1 LQPPFKKCK
10 TILHTLM
17 LKRLPHVLLIFLIAF
32 LNAQSNF
39 AQSNEECMSCHSDP
53 DIYMEKNGRKV
64 KLHVRKFE
72 LARSVHSKMLCINC
86 HVGFKADD
94 IPHKTGDMSVNCMV
108 CHSNPKVRHPWHP
121 SMVKAT
127 GSKGSPDVNCVGCH
141 GSHTISSPSDE
152 NSPLHFTKSI
162 DFCGNCHSDVKKD
175 HLQSEHSIQYVAHN
189 PNAPTCI
196 YCHKQPITKG
206 NKLSE
211 LELKLNQ
218 EKLCLSCH
226 LHITSIASQYAN
238 SLINYEK
245 SVHGRALLAGNNK
258 AAMCVDCHGTHK
270 LQKASHPDSR
280 INHFN
285 VHNICG
291 TCHAEVTKEY
301 MESVHGKS
309 LKAGNKESP
318 SCSYCHGEHDIQK
331 VPDIPQVVFTKSG
344 MNFNIV
350 VNNRMVYCVSCHS
363 NEEMM
368 KKYGLATVDKAHN
381 WLPRIS
387 SHWDRVRC
395 VDCHSSIEPPHR
407 SHDILPPE
415 RTVKRCESCH
425 SMNSMLMNTLYR
437 HQKTL
442 SREKYGFI
450 NGTILSDAYVIGVTR
465 NIYLNIVSIGIFILV
480 IFGIL
485 VHASLRA
492 YFSIKRKKLAEKN
505 I

>member
-1 LQPPFKKCK
+1 
-10 TILHTLM
+10 M

-395 VDCHSSIEPPHR
+395 VDCHSSIEPPYR

>member
-1 LQPPFKKCK
+1 
-10 TILHTLM
+10 M

-492 YFSIKRKKLAEKN
+492 YFSIKRKN
-505 I
+505 

>member
-1 LQPPFKKCK
+1 MTKHLLNL
-10 TILHTLM
+10 IL
-17 LKRLPHVLLIFLIAF
+17 IISIAF
-32 LNAQSNF
+32 FNAQNNY

-108 CHSNPKVRHPWHP
+108 CHSNPKTKHPWHP
-121 SMVKAT
+121 SMVRAT
-127 GSKGSPDVNCVGCH
+127 GSKGSPDINCVGCH
-141 GSHTISSPSDE
+141 GSHSITSPSDE
-152 NSPLHFTKSI
+152 NSPLHFTKSTE
-162 DFCGNCHSDVKKD
+162 FCGNCHKDVKKD

-189 PNAPTCI
+189 PNAPTCL

-206 NKLSE
+206 YKLSE
-211 LELKLNQ
+211 LETKLNQ

-245 SVHGRALLAGNNK
+245 SVHGRALLGGNNK

-285 VHNICG
+285 VHNVCG
-291 TCHAEVTKEY
+291 SCHKEVTKEY

-309 LKAGNKESP
+309 LTKGNTESP

-350 VNNRMVYCVSCHS
+350 VNNKMVYCVSCHS

-368 KKYGLATVDKAHN
+368 KKYGIATVEQAHR

-395 VDCHSSIEPPHR
+395 VDCHSSIEPPNR

-415 RTVKRCESCH
+415 RTIKRCESCH

-465 NIYLNIVSIGIFILV
+465 NIYLNMISIGIFLLV
-480 IFGIL
+480 IIGIL
-485 VHASLRA
+485 IHASLRVF
-492 YFSIKRKKLAEKN
+492 YSIKRKKLAEKK

>member
-1 LQPPFKKCK
+1 
-10 TILHTLM
+10 M
-17 LKRLPHVLLIFLIAF
+17 LKRLPHLLLIFLIAF

-465 NIYLNIVSIGIFILV
+465 NIYLNMVSIGIFILV

>member
-1 LQPPFKKCK
+1 
-10 TILHTLM
+10 M
-17 LKRLPHVLLIFLIAF
+17 YRYLPLLLVFFYIVSFSVQ
-32 LNAQSNF
+32 NSNSQSNDD
-39 AQSNEECMSCHSDP
+39 CLSCHSDP

-72 LARSVHSKMLCINC
+72 IARSVHSKMLCINC

-94 IPHKTGDMSVNCMV
+94 IPHKEGDLSVNCAN
-108 CHSNPKVRHPWHP
+108 CHSNLKGKHPWHP
-121 SMVKAT
+121 SMAKAT
-127 GSKGSPDVNCVGCH
+127 GSKGGADINCVGCH
-141 GSHTISSPSDE
+141 GSHNIQSPSDP
-152 NSPLHFTKSI
+152 NSPLHFTNSTE
-162 DFCGNCHSDVKKD
+162 FCGKCHSDIKKD
-175 HLQSEHSIQYVAHN
+175 HLRSEHSIQYVAHN

-206 NKLSE
+206 NQISE
-211 LELKLNQ
+211 LEKKLNQ

-226 LHITSIASQYAN
+226 LHITSISSQYAN

-245 SVHGRALLAGNNK
+245 SVHGSALLAGNTK

-270 LQKASHPDSR
+270 LQKASNPESR

-285 VHNICG
+285 IHNVCNS
-291 TCHAEVTKEY
+291 CHSEVSTEY
-301 MESVHGKS
+301 IESVHGKS
-309 LKAGNKESP
+309 LLSRNSDAPN
-318 SCSYCHGEHDIQK
+318 CTYCHGEHNIQH
-331 VPDIPQVVFTKSG
+331 VPDIPSAVFTKSG
-344 MNFNIV
+344 MKFNVV
-350 VNNRMVYCVSCHS
+350 VNNKMVYCVACHA

-368 KKYGLATVDKAHN
+368 NKYGIATVDKAHR

-395 VDCHSSIEPPHR
+395 IDCHSSIEPPNR

-415 RTVKRCESCH
+415 KTVKRCETCH

-437 HQKTL
+437 HQKSL

-465 NIYLNIVSIGIFILV
+465 NLYLNMVSIAIFVLTLLGII
-480 IFGIL
+480 I
-485 VHASLRA
+485 HASLRA
-492 YFSIKRKKLAEKN
+492 YFSIKRKQITEKKV
-505 I
+505 

>member
-1 LQPPFKKCK
+1 
-10 TILHTLM
+10 M
-17 LKRLPHVLLIFLIAF
+17 LKRLPHLLLIFLIAF

-492 YFSIKRKKLAEKN
+492 YFSIKRKN
-505 I
+505 